1 MPGTDSAPPYPE
13 HWEADVVLTDGAT
26 AHLRPIRPDDAD
38 GLRRLHSRL
47 SPETI
52 YFRFF
57 APLPKLPDKDV
68 ARFTEVDHIDRIAL
82 VAEVG
87 DEIVGVV
94 RYDRVT
100 PTDAEV
106 AFSIED
112 AHQGRGL
119 GSVFLEHVA
128 AAARERGVQR
138 FIATVLPSN
147 RRMLGV
153 FRDAGYVVKAEFED
167 GVVELSFDLAPTETS
182 IAVMVAREHR
192 AEARSIERLLR
203 PGSVAVVGASRER
216 RTIGQ
221 TVLRHL
227 LDAGFTGP
235 VYAVNR
241 SADAVVGGPA
251 YASVS
256 EVPGPVDLAVVAVPV
271 DEILPVVADCAAKGV
286 LGLVVM
292 SSGFAEQGEDGALR
306 QLRLVRA
313 ARANGMRVVGPSSFG
328 LLNTDPAVR
337 LNASLSPQVPD
348 RGRIGF
354 FSQSGALGIALLANV
369 VDRGLGLSTFVSAGT
384 RADVSGNDLLQYWED
399 DPATDVVLLYLES
412 LGNPRK
418 FGRLARRVG
427 RVKPVVVV
435 RSGRS
440 LRGGPA
446 GVRRSRPST
455 LPLAAVD
462 AMFQQAG
469 VVRAETI
476 HQMFDVAALFAHQ
489 PLPAGR
495 RVAVVGNSDSLG
507 VLAADACLEAGL
519 AVVGDPVDLG
529 TEATAAEYAR
539 ALGQVFADPDVDSV
553 VAVFI
558 PPLETAD
565 EDVARV
571 LAAQAHGS
579 PKTVVSTFLGMR
591 GVPAQLAAP
600 GGAGSVPSY
609 PTPEDAVRALALA
622 VSYAEWRASPAG
634 TPVRPDGVDLRR
646 AHALVGSVLQEAP
659 DGRDLRDDETAE
671 LLACVGV
678 AVEPVRAVSA
688 VDEAVAAAAELGY
701 PVVLKSRA
709 PHLQHRAELG
719 GVRLDLADEEDL
731 RTAWASLAATVGP
744 GDLVVQRMV
753 PPGVAC
759 VAGSTEDPLFGPV
772 VWFGVGGVA
781 SELFDDTAYRAAPL
795 TDVDAAEMVRT
806 VRAAP
811 LLLGHRGS
819 APVDLAALEDL
830 LVRVSTLADAL
841 PEVAELELQPV
852 LAAAAGRTVL
862 VASARLSPPL
872 VRVDRGP
879 RALSG

>member
-1 MPGTDSAPPYPE
+1 
-13 HWEADVVLTDGAT
+13 
-26 AHLRPIRPDDAD
+26 
-38 GLRRLHSRL
+38 
-47 SPETI
+47 
-52 YFRFF
+52 
-57 APLPKLPDKDV
+57 
-68 ARFTEVDHIDRIAL
+68 
-82 VAEVG
+82 
-87 DEIVGVV
+87 
-94 RYDRVT
+94 
-100 PTDAEV
+100 
-106 AFSIED
+106 
-112 AHQGRGL
+112 
-119 GSVFLEHVA
+119 
-128 AAARERGVQR
+128 
-138 FIATVLPSN
+138 
-147 RRMLGV
+147 
-153 FRDAGYVVKAEFED
+153 
-167 GVVELSFDLAPTETS
+167 
-182 IAVMVAREHR
+182 
-192 AEARSIERLLR
+192 
-203 PGSVAVVGASRER
+203 
-216 RTIGQ
+216 
-221 TVLRHL
+221 
-227 LDAGFTGP
+227 
-235 VYAVNR
+235 
-241 SADAVVGGPA
+241 
-251 YASVS
+251 
-256 EVPGPVDLAVVAVPV
+256 
-271 DEILPVVADCAAKGV
+271 
-286 LGLVVM
+286 
-292 SSGFAEQGEDGALR
+292 
-306 QLRLVRA
+306 
-313 ARANGMRVVGPSSFG
+313 
-328 LLNTDPAVR
+328 
-337 LNASLSPQVPD
+337 
-348 RGRIGF
+348 
-354 FSQSGALGIALLANV
+354 
-369 VDRGLGLSTFVSAGT
+369 
-384 RADVSGNDLLQYWED
+384 
-399 DPATDVVLLYLES
+399 
-412 LGNPRK
+412 
-418 FGRLARRVG
+418 
-427 RVKPVVVV
+427 
-435 RSGRS
+435 
-440 LRGGPA
+440 
-446 GVRRSRPST
+446 
-455 LPLAAVD
+455 
-462 AMFQQAG
+462 MFQQAG

-476 HQMFDVAALFAHQ
+476 HQMFDVAALLAHQ

-565 EDVARV
+565 EDVAQV

-579 PKTVVSTFLGMR
+579 AKTVVSTFLGMR

-622 VSYAEWRASPAG
+622 VSYAEWRARPAG
-634 TPVRPDGVDLRR
+634 TPVRPDGVDLPR
-646 AHALVGSVLQEAP
+646 AHGLVGSVLQEAP

-678 AVEPVRAVSA
+678 AVEPVRAVSG

-701 PVVLKSRA
+701 PVALKSRA

-719 GVRLDLADEEDL
+719 GVRLGLADEEDL

-744 GDLVVQRMV
+744 SDLVVQRMV

-830 LVRVSTLADAL
+830 LLRVSTLTDAL

-862 VASARLSPPL
+862 AASARLSPPL